1 MLGFHSIERR
11 AAPSYDCGGMIDSPG
26 EVIKSPNFP
35 NNYDNGIEC
44 KWVIAFNHR
53 NMSVPLPELKEK
65 RTLMISNID
74 SFLISST
81 NSTIDFYF

>member
-1 MLGFHSIERR
+1 MILGLHSIERR

-44 KWVIAFNHR
+44 KWVIAFNQRDHIR
-53 NMSVPLPELKEK
+53 LTVTEFELESGTNMPFNPCP
-65 RTLMISNID
+65 
-74 SFLISST
+74 
-81 NSTIDFYF
+81 